1 MADLSRISVVLPSLD
16 PDEKLDAVID
26 GLLEYGFTDIILV
39 NDGSKPENLP
49 RFQHAAD
56 THKEVHLLHHE
67 VNRGKGAALK
77 TAFAYFL
84 ENRPQGLGVVTVDG
98 DNQHHPEDTRTCCE
112 RMLETGNV
120 VLGCRNFNLP
130 HVPPR
135 SRFGNH
141 TTSFVF
147 KVFCGMKL
155 SDTQTGL
162 RAIPRSAVERFL
174 KVSGDRFEYETNM
187 LLAMKTMGIPYEE
200 VEIRTVYIE
209 ENKSSHF
216 HAIKDSWRIYKLILK
231 HFFRYTL
238 SSFACACVD
247 TGAFALLDHVLAGAS
262 ALVQGTVPYVGA
274 RIVSSLLNFFL
285 NQKLVFESEVKTG
298 KAQILT
304 TVKGQAP
311 KLYDCEILSVAAG
324 RKTRNLVIEITDEN
338 LLEISGGVVQGMSG
352 SPIIQNGKLGG
363 AMTHVLVEDP
373 KKGYGIFAQTM
384 PNEAENAAKVIKKA
398 S

>member
-1 MADLSRISVVLPSLD
+1 MNLSDVSVVLPSLD

-56 THKEVHLLHHE
+56 IHPEVHLLHHP

-84 ENRPQGLGVVTVDG
+84 ENRPEGKGVVTVDG
-98 DNQHHPEDTRTCCE
+98 DNQHHPEDTRTCAE
-112 RMLETGNV
+112 RMLETGHV
-120 VLGCRNFNLP
+120 VLGCRDFTLP
-130 HVPPR
+130 HVPAR

-141 TTSFVF
+141 TTSLVF
-147 KVFCGMKL
+147 KLFCGMTI

-162 RAIPRSAVERFL
+162 RAIPRSAVEKFGS
-174 KVSGDRFEYETNM
+174 VSGERFEYETNM

-200 VEIRTVYIE
+200 VKIRTVYIE

-238 SSFACACVD
+238 SSLVCAGVD
-247 TGAFALLDHVLAGAS
+247 AGMFALLDGTLRSASVAVHV
-262 ALVQGTVPYVGA
+262 TVPYVGA
-274 RIVSSLLNFFL
+274 RVVSSLLNFFL
-285 NQKLVFESEVKTG
+285 NKKLVFQSEEKTG
-298 KAQILT
+298 KALLKYYLLAVPQMAAQMLLT
-304 TVKGQAP
+304 NGVY
-311 KLYDCEILSVAAG
+311 KLFGVSDTA
-324 RKTRNLVIEITDEN
+324 
-338 LLEISGGVVQGMSG
+338 GGVRTLWYVIVMVCLYFISYT
-352 SPIIQNGKLGG
+352 IQQRW
-363 AMTHVLVEDP
+363 V
-373 KKGYGIFAQTM
+373 FAKQD
-384 PNEAENAAKVIKKA
+384 KQ
-398 S
+398 